1 MNFIREILRLNDE
14 LHLSQR
20 EIAKAV
26 NKSRDAVSNVMKMA
40 KAQKLDYSKV
50 KTMKDDELKDLI
62 YPNSNPYIDTNI
74 NPYSIIPEI
83 SPKTRPTGTI
93 LTEKG
98 YDEVYIKFKKNWYI
112 QYSNMKNYLNNE
124 GWGYY
129 AKYYK
134 WK

>member
-1 MNFIREILRLNDE
+1 MARSLEMNFIREILRLNDE

-62 YPNSNPYIDTNI
+62 YPIVIHIGIYQNLIWNGLI
-74 NPYSIIPEI
+74 
-83 SPKTRPTGTI
+83 
-93 LTEKG
+93 
-98 YDEVYIKFKKNWYI
+98 
-112 QYSNMKNYLNNE
+112 MK
-124 GWGYY
+124 
-129 AKYYK
+129 
-134 WK
+134 